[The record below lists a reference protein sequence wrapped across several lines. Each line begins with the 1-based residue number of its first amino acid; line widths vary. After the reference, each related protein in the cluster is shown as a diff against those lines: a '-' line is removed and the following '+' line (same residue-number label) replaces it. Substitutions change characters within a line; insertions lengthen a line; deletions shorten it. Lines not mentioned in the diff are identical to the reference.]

1 MNILFKILKIVSWG
15 WVAFNLF
22 VILLFLTLGEEI
34 EVVHYILITALAS
47 PAIIFLLWRYKEEKE
62 IREEKKKIKQERV
75 ELEKDKLRKK
85 EEQRVLKKQEKEE
98 IKSKLTE
105 KLNVNKKI
113 IVIAIVF
120 VVIAGGFILNPTRKV
135 KSIAKQ
141 EITSVLKAPSTAE
154 FSNYTV
160 KNYGKTSEGNT
171 IYTVE
176 VDVDSQNGFGAIIRS
191 RFKVSISKK
200 GNKYNVYDFRKVK

>member
-75 ELEKDKLRKK
+75 ELEKDKLRKN

-141 EITSVLKAPSTAE
+141 AIVSVLKAPSTAE
-154 FSNYTV
+154 FGNYTV

-176 VDVDSQNGFGAIIRS
+176 VDVDSQNGFGATIRS
-191 RFKVSISKK
+191 RFKISISKK
-200 GNKYNVYDFRKVK
+200 GNKYNVYNFIKVK